1 MAVASA
7 VIAFNDGATGYFSFL
22 HKVGLHVG
30 HFNKSLSYNAD
41 LERISGMKY
50 KNRDEQ
56 KVRWK
61 KLHAQK
67 KVL

>member
-1 MAVASA
+1 MW
-7 VIAFNDGATGYFSFL
+7 DLY
-22 HKVGLHVG
+22 
-30 HFNKSLSYNAD
+30 NKSLSYNAD

-56 KVRWK
+56 KVRRK

-67 KVL
+67 KGFITLQDKHYGAGMH